1 VGVDNPAAPQYH
13 EPWDMKPPSSN
24 MPHSPTN
31 NTQGIELSGLH
42 MRPINQTSAEVPY
55 ATSNDSAPKS
65 TRPAHS
71 PLAVQD
77 RRPMP
82 APGMAPPRAAAD
94 ANIDDPGYTNPRAS
108 TGFNTA
114 VASSTAQQLPTID
127 AAGYTSPVNPVNN
140 PEQFPATSNINPMRF
155 SSFNKSPDP
164 LFANPPG
171 QSLGHN
177 PHRPQNTQHPSR
189 KFVLSDNSNSPYA
202 SVDDGYAT
210 ATDTSV
216 ASSSGFSPHS
226 FGQSASLSS
235 RSPHRSQTRGGIVK
249 LPLPAGPY
257 ASVDISGK
265 LKYRYVHEWS
275 MG

>member
-13 EPWDMKPPSSN
+13 DPWDMKLPSSN
-24 MPHSPTN
+24 MLNSPTNN

-42 MRPINQTSAEVPY
+42 MRPISHSLAEVPY

-65 TRPAHS
+65 TRPARS
-71 PLAVQD
+71 PPGVQD

-94 ANIDDPGYTNPRAS
+94 ANDDPGYTNPRAS
-108 TGFNTA
+108 TA
-114 VASSTAQQLPTID
+114 AALSTAQQLPTID

-140 PEQFPATSNINPMRF
+140 PEQFPTTTNINPMRF
-155 SSFNKSPDP
+155 SSFNKSPEP
-164 LFANPPG
+164 LFVNPPG

-177 PHRPQNTQHPSR
+177 PYRPQNPQNPSR

-216 ASSSGFSPHS
+216 ASSSVFSPHS

-235 RSPHRSQTRGGIVK
+235 RSPHRYGQGASSQTRGGSVK

-265 LKYRYVHEWS
+265 LK
-275 MG
+275 